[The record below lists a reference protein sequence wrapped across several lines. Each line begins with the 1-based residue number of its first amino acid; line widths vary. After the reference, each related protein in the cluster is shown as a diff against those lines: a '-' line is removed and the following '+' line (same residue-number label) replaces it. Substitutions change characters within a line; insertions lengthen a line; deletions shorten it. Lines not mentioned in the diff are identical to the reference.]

1 VAKIF
6 QHNDQRI
13 NYSYLCDLK
22 PNARRTMKNVYI
34 FNILYFILVVA
45 VLLSACNSPKKQNTI
60 RIIHAGSL
68 ALVVKQAAEAYEEE
82 HPDVKILSEAWGSK
96 DGARQIT
103 ELKKPCDV
111 YISAD
116 DKIIEA
122 FLMPEYASWSIP
134 FAGNEMVLAYTS
146 KSKFAG
152 QLNGDN
158 WFEFLTRP
166 EVLTARSSPDADPC
180 GVRAVLLM
188 LLSDLYYND
197 ADISKV
203 LLEKDKNFMRPKEA
217 DLIAMLEKNTVDY
230 LYIYKSI
237 AVQHNFPFV
246 ELPDEINL
254 SNPAL
259 SEWYAKVSFY
269 TVGKTPGSKFEERG
283 APIVYGITIPTVTE
297 NPEGALDFILFF
309 LNPEKGGAIL
319 EKNGQNILPPQK
331 SKFYDSIPEELKE
344 NVLKMEN

>member
-1 VAKIF
+1 
-6 QHNDQRI
+6 
-13 NYSYLCDLK
+13 
-22 PNARRTMKNVYI
+22 MKNVNK
-34 FNILYFILVVA
+34 FNIFYFILVVA
-45 VLLSACNSPKKQNTI
+45 VLLSACNSNKKQNTI

-68 ALVVKQAAEAYEEE
+68 ALVVKQAAEAYEKENSG
-82 HPDVKILSEAWGSK
+82 VKILSEAWGSK

-152 QLNGDN
+152 KLNGDN
-158 WFEFLTRP
+158 WFEFLSRP

-188 LLSDLYYND
+188 LLSDLYYNN
-197 ADISKV
+197 ADISKI
-203 LLEKDKNFMRPKEA
+203 LLVKDQNFIRPKEA
-217 DLIAMLEKNTVDY
+217 DLIALLEKNTVDY

-237 AVQHNFPFV
+237 AVQHNFPYV

-259 SEWYAKVSFY
+259 SDWYAKASFF
-269 TVGKTPGSKFEERG
+269 TVGKTPDSKFEEKG
-283 APIVYGITIPTVTE
+283 APIVYGITIPTVAD
-297 NPEGALDFILFF
+297 NPEGAIDFISFF
-309 LNPEKGGAIL
+309 LNSEQGGAIL
-319 EKNGQNILPPQK
+319 EKNGQNVLPPQK
-331 SKFYDSIPEELKE
+331 SRFYNFIPGDLKKF
-344 NVLKMEN
+344 VLKN